1 MMNAVSPGSGVDPVL
16 SRWRREAADVVMWV
30 CVGVHLPAFLAIMYG
45 WASLM
50 APLAKVISLVC
61 YLSIVLCAA
70 FPRTDFR
77 LRLAVFFAAMYAAA
91 VMTNL
96 AVPTGPYA
104 HTAVIAIPVLALVL
118 HGARAAKAAG
128 FISFAIIA
136 GSPPLRG
143 LPAVIHAFAIDP
155 AQEIRP
161 VYLIWTQTVV
171 MCCILLA
178 TIFVLIRFHR
188 FLLQT
193 LAAERRALRQVEH
206 EAARRRT
213 LEREI
218 SAISDGERR
227 RLGHEIHDGVSQL
240 ITAALMHC
248 RLLERSIAPGEAGF
262 AALSRLLKEA
272 VDEAHNVAEGLCPLG
287 SDPQSLVQALR
298 ALARRT
304 GEATCRP
311 CEFVCSGELSVPDP
325 DTAQHLYRI
334 AQEALSNAA
343 RHAHAGR
350 IVLELRGS
358 PGELLLQVE
367 DDGIGLPDPLP
378 AGGMGLRTMACRAG
392 ILEGELSLTPR
403 PGGGA
408 RVSCRAPRRAGAFRS
423 TEVCQ

>member
-1 MMNAVSPGSGVDPVL
+1 
-16 SRWRREAADVVMWV
+16 
-30 CVGVHLPAFLAIMYG
+30 
-45 WASLM
+45 
-50 APLAKVISLVC
+50 
-61 YLSIVLCAA
+61 
-70 FPRTDFR
+70 
-77 LRLAVFFAAMYAAA
+77 
-91 VMTNL
+91 
-96 AVPTGPYA
+96 
-104 HTAVIAIPVLALVL
+104 
-118 HGARAAKAAG
+118 
-128 FISFAIIA
+128 
-136 GSPPLRG
+136 
-143 LPAVIHAFAIDP
+143 
-155 AQEIRP
+155 
-161 VYLIWTQTVV
+161 
-171 MCCILLA
+171 
-178 TIFVLIRFHR
+178 
-188 FLLQT
+188 
-193 LAAERRALRQVEH
+193 
-206 EAARRRT
+206 
-213 LEREI
+213 
-218 SAISDGERR
+218 
-227 RLGHEIHDGVSQL
+227 
-240 ITAALMHC
+240 MHC